1 MSQTTKT
8 LFILLWINFFSMILR
23 QDNFLNKLYFEQND
37 YAGDFANRSILIK
50 KVRYKITV
58 SVPCYDRS
66 LHATEDC

>member
-37 YAGDFANRSILIK
+37 YAGDFAN
-50 KVRYKITV
+50 
-58 SVPCYDRS
+58 
-66 LHATEDC
+66 